1 MCKLFYELLALS
13 KTSSDYLHQKWRVE
27 IKAQKKSLQ
36 KPSQPEEA
44 KDPSKEAEKN
54 EEIEN
59 EKVEAFP
66 LPNFGSFLEVL
77 PGKLD
82 KTLCQEL
89 ILLAH
94 GIIEGIFI
102 YSNSCF

>member
-13 KTSSDYLHQKWRVE
+13 KTSRDYLSQKWKVE

-36 KPSQPEEA
+36 EPSQAEEV
-44 KDPSKEAEKN
+44 KDPSKEAVKID
-54 EEIEN
+54 EIEK

-77 PGKLD
+77 PGKLE

-94 GIIEGIFI
+94 GIIEGIMI
-102 YSNSCF
+102 Y